1 MCAIYITAVP
11 LTTQQPLSP
20 YPSPVIISLVRQKDL
35 VQDAYSLLD
44 LLESVVQP
52 FSTCSSLREPQ
63 RATENCHLHLV
74 IAKGHVVYESGT
86 IFSSPSL
93 RDLHLN
99 SSKPD
104 SVAAFT
110 ICSKSMLSDPQRRAA
125 DAGIKVPSVENT
137 ELKGSPFGSWSR

>member
-1 MCAIYITAVP
+1 MRYLYYGGPFNNTTTTVTVP
-11 LTTQQPLSP
+11 QPSHHLPGST
-20 YPSPVIISLVRQKDL
+20 KDL
-35 VQDAYSLLD
+35 VQDAYSLLR

-74 IAKGHVVYESGT
+74 IAKGHAVYESAT

-110 ICSKSMLSDPQRRAA
+110 ICSKSMLSDPKRKAA